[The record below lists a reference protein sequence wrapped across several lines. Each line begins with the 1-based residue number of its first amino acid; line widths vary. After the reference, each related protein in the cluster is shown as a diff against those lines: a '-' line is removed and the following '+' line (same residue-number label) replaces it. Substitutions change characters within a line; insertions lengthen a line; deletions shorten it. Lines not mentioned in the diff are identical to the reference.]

1 MVPLD
6 PPMNMELKFNFCVI
20 NVLCLIHNLVQVHI
34 SISFT
39 NLWMISLGWTTLLL
53 PVFKNMIGSEKFS
66 AILHI
71 NGTQP
76 INSISDKK
84 GTKWDKKYGTSYL
97 SGIILE
103 GNKPIEYY
111 SEFIFS

>member
-1 MVPLD
+1 
-6 PPMNMELKFNFCVI
+6 
-20 NVLCLIHNLVQVHI
+20 
-34 SISFT
+34 
-39 NLWMISLGWTTLLL
+39 
-53 PVFKNMIGSEKFS
+53 MIGLEKFS

-76 INSISDKK
+76 TNSISDILQ
-84 GTKWDKKYGTSYL
+84 DKKYCTSYL